1 MNRKEHE
8 EQELL
13 VEGMTCASCVRTVRN
28 YLEGEGLREVY
39 VDLPGKK
46 VSFRPGDDGQ
56 VAIEGIRKGIEKLGY
71 RVLDA
76 DARPGFFTL
85 ERKLVLSALLTL
97 PMLIDHLL
105 HLAGMRLPG
114 LHDPWIQLGLTLPVY
129 LIGFFHFGKSAWGA
143 VRHGESNMDVL
154 IFMGSTAAFVYSL
167 AGLWVKDPSY
177 YFFETAAMIITLV
190 LLGNWLE
197 DRALRGTTTSLDA
210 LQDLRVETARL
221 WMGHDQFMDIPA
233 EDLRRG
239 DRVLVRN
246 GEAVP
251 VDGTILEGRGE
262 VDASALTGESLPQ
275 ALQPGDRLLTG
286 TTVLSGHFVVRADV
300 DAADTLFNQ
309 IIRLVKSAQ
318 SDKPPIQRL
327 ADRISAWFVPLVVG
341 ISVLA
346 FFFGLYVLGLPAGK
360 ALMNAIAVL
369 VISCPC
375 AMGLATPTAITVG
388 MGRMTRRGLL
398 IRGADTIE
406 ELARIRQVLFDK
418 TGTLTAGELK
428 VRQIRSKAGLDAEV
442 RQILYQME
450 LRSTHPLARSIIA
463 YLGNTQ
469 VTEPMRLAEIREE
482 PGKGMAAT
490 DREGRSYH
498 LGRDDYDGGEGY
510 HLALTRSGEKIGH
523 IVLEDE
529 LRPEAPE
536 VVAKFKAMG
545 YAVSL
550 VSGDHE
556 DNVRRVAERTGIA
569 DFHSSQLPQDKY
581 ALIDRAREKG
591 PLVMVGDGIN
601 DAPALERAT
610 VGIAMAGASHS
621 ALRSARV
628 ALLNPQLHDL
638 LELFRLSKLTVRTIR
653 ENLFWAFSYN
663 IVAIP
668 LAVMGLLNPMWGAIF
683 MAFSDL
689 VVIGNS
695 LRLKIRNS

>member
-1 MNRKEHE
+1 MAQTDHI
-8 EQELL
+8 EQELQ
-13 VEGMTCASCVRTVRN
+13 VEGMTCASCVRTVRD
-28 YLEGEGLREVY
+28 YLEGEGLKEVY

-46 VSFRPGDDGQ
+46 VSFRSGTAQEVGLDH
-56 VAIEGIRKGIEKLGY
+56 IRKGIEKLGY

-76 DARPGFFTL
+76 GRKPSFFTL
-85 ERKLVLSALLTL
+85 ERKLILSALLTM
-97 PMLIDHLL
+97 PMLTDHLL
-105 HLAGMRLPG
+105 HLAGSGLPG
-114 LHDPWIQLGLTLPVY
+114 LHDPRVQLGLTLPVY
-129 LIGFFHFGKSAWGA
+129 LIGFLHFGRSAWGA
-143 VRHGESNMDVL
+143 VRHGSSNMDVL
-154 IFMGSTAAFVYSL
+154 IFMGSSAAFLYSL
-167 AGLWVKDPSY
+167 VGMWLGDPSY

-197 DRALRGTTTSLDA
+197 ERALRGTTSSLDA
-210 LQDLRVETARL
+210 LQGMRVETARL
-221 WMGHDQFMDIPA
+221 WMGGEQFMDIPA
-233 EDLRRG
+233 ADLRKG
-239 DRVLVRN
+239 DRVLVRH

-251 VDGTILEGRGE
+251 VDGTILEGLGE
-262 VDASALTGESLPQ
+262 VDTSALTGEALPQ
-275 ALQPGDRLLTG
+275 ALRPGDRLLTG
-286 TTVLSGHFVVRADV
+286 CTVLSGHFVVRAEV
-300 DAADTLFNQ
+300 DAADTVFNQ

-346 FFFGLYVLGLPAGK
+346 FFFGLYVLEVSAGK

-398 IRGADTIE
+398 IKGADTIE

-418 TGTLTAGELK
+418 TGTLTSGELK
-428 VRQIRSKAGLDAEV
+428 VRQIRSKAGMEAEV
-442 RQILYQME
+442 RQILYQLE

-469 VTEPMRLAEIREE
+469 VTDQVRLTDIREE
-482 PGKGMAAT
+482 PGRGMTAA
-490 DREGRSYH
+490 DLQGRSYH

-510 HLALTRSGEKIGH
+510 HLALTRDGEKIGH

-529 LRPEAPE
+529 LRPEAPD
-536 VVAKFKAMG
+536 VVAKFRSMG
-545 YAVSL
+545 FAVSL

-569 DFHSSQLPQDKY
+569 DFHASQLPQDKY
-581 ALIDRAREKG
+581 ALIDRARGKG
-591 PLVMVGDGIN
+591 PLAMVGDGIN

-610 VGIAMAGASHS
+610 VGVAMAGASHS

-628 ALLNPQLHDL
+628 ALLNPNLEDL
-638 LELFRLSKLTVRTIR
+638 LALFRLSKLTVRTIR

-695 LRLKIRNS
+695 LRLKIRKP